1 MVHKVY
7 YEIRALF
14 SSNKSQIYIIE
25 KHEQVEVIV
34 FYKPVMDSIFFFNP
48 TVPKIGHKLSQTGSS
63 CVYVHTK
70 YYISKYGP

>member
-34 FYKPVMDSIFFFNP
+34 FYKPVMDSIFF
-48 TVPKIGHKLSQTGSS
+48 
-63 CVYVHTK
+63 
-70 YYISKYGP
+70 